1 MAEELSKNNNMFEG
15 LDTDPDLRMAL
26 TSDQVQERGIIIINA
41 QGIIQM
47 VNQVGL
53 HGWVGGRVGVCV
65 AGGGG
70 VMQMVN

>member
-65 AGGGG
+65 AGGGESCRW
-70 VMQMVN
+70 